1 MAGGTAEQSG
11 TAEQRT
17 LPVRCFTA
25 RGQQRPPTHSLAL
38 WGTTEGVDGRCT
50 DMDNGTVAGDRASSG
65 ELTRDREQ
73 KQRVRRSTTVLG
85 RHCAWPPLCSAAT
98 VLGRHCAWPPLC
110 SAATVLGRHCAW
122 LSATHFPPLHKH
134 TRAHSRAARVPRA
147 GLRACASA
155 VVRRL
160 PVVGRSTRCSAGP
173 PPGPSARP
181 TPSLSRAPVRKTWAA
196 LSFDGPNHL
205 GFWFTARI
213 ASLPR
218 SLRRA
223 CQGLPLKA
231 GSSVG
236 CTPARPHVRVST
248 DVYTNPVDRE
258 ERWMQRGSQTSGAW
272 RGSNQR
278 DARIVG
284 GLDRVDHLFELSDSL
299 TSRCGPRCSATDWLQ
314 LVTLPALKR

>member
-1 MAGGTAEQSG
+1 MGLQNREHCQSDV
-11 TAEQRT
+11 
-17 LPVRCFTA
+17 LPRA
-25 RGQQRPPTHSLAL
+25 ANRGHPPTHWHSGARLRVSTAGART
-38 WGTTEGVDGRCT
+38 WTTARWQGTELLPG
-50 DMDNGTVAGDRASSG
+50 NLHGTGSKNKG
-65 ELTRDREQ
+65 
-73 KQRVRRSTTVLG
+73 
-85 RHCAWPPLCSAAT
+85 CAAVPLCLAAT
-98 VLGRHCAWPPLC
+98 VLGRHCARPPLC

-213 ASLPR
+213 APLPR

-272 RGSNQR
+272 RGSNQG